1 MTVDDNSSANVFH
14 SHNSNHNNNENGDQ
28 VGENGDDD
36 DNIVVV
42 VEHEQASPGLKG
54 DADHY
59 HGNGH
64 PHHSQNHHGLSTTT
78 TSTTT
83 TPTVNP
89 ILSCSSSSS
98 KSAVPTPFPYT
109 RIHAHCG
116 HCIRPLRCIRKPA
129 FAAAGATSAS
139 PGLLSTEELYAMILS
154 VNFYNSGGLLPT
166 ETDQLDSCPVVRC
179 PNDVCPVLLHYC
191 KLPEHFLL
199 CHYQKVKRRSA
210 SICSVYSF

>member
-14 SHNSNHNNNENGDQ
+14 SHNSNHNSNHNNIENGDQ

-36 DNIVVV
+36 DNIVV
-42 VEHEQASPGLKG
+42 EHEQASPGLNG

-59 HGNGH
+59 HGNRH
-64 PHHSQNHHGLSTTT
+64 PHHPQNHNGLSTTT
-78 TSTTT
+78 TSTT

-98 KSAVPTPFPYT
+98 KSAVPSPFPYT

-129 FAAAGATSAS
+129 FAAAGVAS
-139 PGLLSTEELYAMILS
+139 PGLSTEELYAMILS

>member
-14 SHNSNHNNNENGDQ
+14 SHNSNHNNHNNNIENGDQ
-28 VGENGDDD
+28 VGKNGDDD

-42 VEHEQASPGLKG
+42 VEEEQAGPGVNG

-64 PHHSQNHHGLSTTT
+64 PHHPQNHNGLSTTT
-78 TSTTT
+78 TSTT

-98 KSAVPTPFPYT
+98 KSAVPSPFPYT

-129 FAAAGATSAS
+129 FAAGATSAS
-139 PGLLSTEELYAMILS
+139 QGLSTEELYAMILS
-154 VNFYNSGGLLPT
+154 VNFYSSGGLLPT

-199 CHYQKVKRRSA
+199 CHYQKVK
-210 SICSVYSF
+210 